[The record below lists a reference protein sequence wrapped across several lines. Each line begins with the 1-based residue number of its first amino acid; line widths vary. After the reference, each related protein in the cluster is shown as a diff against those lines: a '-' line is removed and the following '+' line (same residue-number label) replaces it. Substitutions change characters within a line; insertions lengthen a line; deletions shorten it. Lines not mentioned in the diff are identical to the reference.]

1 MIHSC
6 DRSQKNG
13 NGVKLPGLLSQ
24 IQHFLDLGSVALT
37 SPGFTFSV
45 QKVQIPDPVVR
56 DL

>member
-13 NGVKLPGLLSQ
+13 NEVKLPGLLSQ